1 MNISLDEVTMNEIK
15 TQLGVLAKNL
25 LDALENNDRANALV
39 AQQAF
44 TGAIV
49 TLWNMA
55 EEIDIDPKLK
65 AVSRLVVGWAIDELP
80 KQIQDPMNH
89 VEIKRQLKIF
99 RRSLVMLD

>member
-1 MNISLDEVTMNEIK
+1 MNISLDEVTMNAVK
-15 TQLGVLAKNL
+15 TQLDVLAENL
-25 LDALENNDRANALV
+25 LEPLEKDDRTNALV

-65 AVSRLVVGWAIDELP
+65 AVSRLVVGWAMDELP
-80 KQIQDPMNH
+80 KQIQDPANNL
-89 VEIKRQLKIF
+89 EIKRQLKIF